1 MAVADDHSKERARE
15 NKRSEDETRQQS
27 AEAKSTGYWAVE
39 PRTGEDTQPDIFF
52 RVLTAG
58 CPAEQQRL
66 KNEIERALS
75 ALRVIYAESS
85 SGKFNEAFAKLL
97 NLAQVGLVG
106 PKPAT
111 SVAVS
116 ALDSLKSEI
125 VDREAGR
132 IKNNYMIK
140 LGKWALAFCA
150 IGVIAYLVAG
160 IDSELVPAQVRH
172 YRNFLLL
179 WSGCM
184 IGVWCSFASR
194 KVIMGFFDL
203 AGIEEDKVDPPLRL
217 IFSGLLTSI
226 LGLIFVTGF
235 ANIVVGTFEGAKFL
249 NNGSVALLIGALSGL
264 AEKAL
269 PGAIMQRA
277 QTIFQFEGAK
287 KG

>member
-1 MAVADDHSKERARE
+1 V
-15 NKRSEDETRQQS
+15 
-27 AEAKSTGYWAVE
+27 EANSTSYWAVE
-39 PRTGEDTQPDIFF
+39 PRTGDDNQPDIFF
-52 RVLTAG
+52 RVLKAG
-58 CPAEQQRL
+58 CPAEQQQL
-66 KNEIERALS
+66 KNEIERTLS
-75 ALRVIYAESS
+75 ALRIIYAEGT

-97 NLAQVGLVG
+97 SLAQVGLVG
-106 PKPAT
+106 QKPAT
-111 SVAVS
+111 SVAEA

-132 IKNNYMIK
+132 VKNDYMIK
-140 LGKWALAFCA
+140 LGKWALAFCL
-150 IGVIAYLVAG
+150 IGLILYLLAG
-160 IDSELVPAQVRH
+160 IDSGTIPAQVRS

-179 WSGCM
+179 WSGSM

-194 KVIMGFFDL
+194 KVIMSFFDL
-203 AGIEEDKVDPPLRL
+203 ARIEEDRVDPPLRL
-217 IFSGLLTSI
+217 IFTGLLTSI

-249 NNGSVALLIGALSGL
+249 NDGSIALLTGALSGL

-277 QTIFQFEGAK
+277 QTIFQFEGTR